1 MVYEPDNSFDTADN
15 LGSSLGNQ
23 YYSAQDLS
31 FGDDD
36 FAYVYAYA
44 GDTISINTYSD
55 GYYSDSVD
63 TTVTLYNGYYGS
75 QVAFNDDVNINSL
88 DSSLSYN
95 VSSSGYYY
103 FNVSGYSDYSTG
115 YYDLSV
121 TLS

>member
-1 MVYEPDNSFDTADN
+1 MVYEPDNSFGTADY

-23 YYSAQDLS
+23 YYSAQELS

-55 GYYSDSVD
+55 GYYSAPVD
-63 TTVTLYNGYYGS
+63 TTVTLYNDYGS
-75 QVAFNDDVNINSL
+75 QVAFDDDSGYGL

-95 VSSSGYYY
+95 VQSSGYYY

-115 YYDLSV
+115 NYDLSV
-121 TLS
+121 TLT